1 LAERPQKRPAIARD
15 AKGRILPGTGALNP
29 GGRPKKLVEIERML
43 DAEHRTVENLRA
55 VYAKLRELAV
65 EGTDEP
71 KFHEGS
77 VCGYVRRYNSAFM
90 ELYLNRV
97 QGPVREI
104 KADLTDA
111 PPEVVEW
118 LAEHLN

>member
-1 LAERPQKRPAIARD
+1 VADRPQKRPPVARD

-29 GGRPKKLVEIERML
+29 GGKPKSLREIQRML
-43 DAEHRTVENLRA
+43 DAEHRTVENMRE

-65 EGTDEP
+65 EGVEEP
-71 KFHEGS
+71 KFYLGG
-77 VCGYVRRYNSAFM
+77 VCGYVRRYDSGFL

-97 QGPVREI
+97 EGPVREI
-104 KADLTDA
+104 KADLSDA

>member
-1 LAERPQKRPAIARD
+1 MATENKPTEKRRGGF
-15 AKGRILPGTGALNP
+15 KPGVSGNP
-29 GGRPKKLVEIERML
+29 GGRPRKLVEIERML
-43 DAEHRTVENLRA
+43 DAEHRTAENLRA

-65 EGTDEP
+65 DGVEEP
-71 KFHEGS
+71 KYWEGS

>member
-1 LAERPQKRPAIARD
+1 MAERLQNKKPARN
-15 AKGRILPGTGALNP
+15 AKGQLLPGGTANP
-29 GGRPKKLVEIERML
+29 GGRPKSLREIQRML
-43 DAEHRTVENLRA
+43 DAEHRTVENMRE

-65 EGTDEP
+65 EGWDEP
-71 KFHEGS
+71 KFHEGA
-77 VCGYVRRYNSAFM
+77 VCGHVRRHSEAYM

-97 QGPVREI
+97 EGPVREI
-104 KADLTDA
+104 KADLSDA